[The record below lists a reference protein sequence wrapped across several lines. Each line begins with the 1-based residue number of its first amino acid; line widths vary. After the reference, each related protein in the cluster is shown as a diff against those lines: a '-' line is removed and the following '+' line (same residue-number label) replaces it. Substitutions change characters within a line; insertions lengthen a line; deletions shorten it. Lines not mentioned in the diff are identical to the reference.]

1 MRNFALPATTLT
13 LVAAFQVALLL
24 QLLST
29 GLSVVGTLMVAAIGI
44 FFIARSQPTLAQP
57 EAP

>member
-29 GLSVVGTLMVAAIGI
+29 GLSVVGTLMVAAIGL